1 MAATPLTDRA
11 RRLRTQQTKAEGR
24 LWRELKNRQLGG
36 WKWKR
41 QAPRGP
47 YIVDFL
53 CADASLAVELD
64 GGQHADQVE
73 YDERREAW
81 LARDGLRVL
90 RFWNNDVIENL
101 TGTCDSILAACGGE
115 APSPSQPLRGR
126 APPSPPL
133 SRGRGLKELA
143 GVSARIGSE
152 RLLVQG
158 PGGNTSL
165 KLGDEMWVKGSGV
178 WLAEASERQ
187 IFTCVSLE
195 KVRQRLAAGEAEN
208 LSDTVLPQGDPSLRP
223 SIETSLHALMPHPA
237 VVHAHAVGAMTVSV
251 LADGEARA
259 AAALSGHVQWA
270 WVPYRRP
277 GTPLAG
283 LIAEILAS
291 RPVDVLILENHGVVV
306 GADSPAQAEALLRD
320 IERRLIFPLR
330 GLQPPSVDL
339 LRSIETA
346 DYEALPEV
354 SGVALDDELTAALI
368 AAPLFPDQVV
378 FVGGAAPELG
388 KTESLQAAAERVR
401 GDTGI
406 LPALVIAPGVGVF
419 ARRTRTRAA
428 DSVIR
433 GLMDVAVRL
442 PRGARVRGLPDG
454 AIPALLNWD
463 AEAYR
468 IKLAG
473 GGA

>member
-1 MAATPLTDRA
+1 MSSFAPPAD
-11 RRLRTQQTKAEGR
+11 LR
-24 LWRELKNRQLGG
+24 
-36 WKWKR
+36 
-41 QAPRGP
+41 
-47 YIVDFL
+47 
-53 CADASLAVELD
+53 SLAD
-64 GGQHADQVE
+64 
-73 YDERREAW
+73 
-81 LARDGLRVL
+81 
-90 RFWNNDVIENL
+90 
-101 TGTCDSILAACGGE
+101 
-115 APSPSQPLRGR
+115 
-126 APPSPPL
+126 
-133 SRGRGLKELA
+133 
-143 GVSARIGSE
+143 VSARIGSE

-187 IFTCVSLE
+187 IFTCVSLD
-195 KVRQRLAAGEAEN
+195 KVRSRLAAGEAEN
-208 LSDTVLPQGDPSLRP
+208 LSDAVLPQGDPSLRP

-259 AAALSGHVQWA
+259 AAALGGHKRWA

-291 RPVDVLILENHGVVV
+291 KPVDVLILENHGVVV

-320 IERRLIFPLR
+320 VERRLTFQPR
-330 GLQPPSVDL
+330 SLQPPSGDL
-339 LRSIETA
+339 LGSIETA

-368 AAPLFPDQVV
+368 AAPMFPDQVV
-378 FVGGAAPELG
+378 FVGGAAPELR
-388 KTESLQAAAERVR
+388 KTESLQMAAERVHA
-401 GDTGI
+401 DTGV
-406 LPALVIAPGVGVF
+406 LPALVLAPGVGVF

-442 PRGARVRGLPDG
+442 PRGAKVRGLPDG

>member
-1 MAATPLTDRA
+1 MSSHAAQTEL
-11 RRLRTQQTKAEGR
+11 QQLAE
-24 LWRELKNRQLGG
+24 
-36 WKWKR
+36 
-41 QAPRGP
+41 
-47 YIVDFL
+47 
-53 CADASLAVELD
+53 
-64 GGQHADQVE
+64 
-73 YDERREAW
+73 
-81 LARDGLRVL
+81 
-90 RFWNNDVIENL
+90 
-101 TGTCDSILAACGGE
+101 
-115 APSPSQPLRGR
+115 
-126 APPSPPL
+126 
-133 SRGRGLKELA
+133 
-143 GVSARIGSE
+143 VSARIGAE

-178 WLAEASERQ
+178 WLAEAQQRQ

-195 KVRQRLAAGEAEN
+195 QVRARLAAGEAED

-259 AAALSGHVQWA
+259 SDALGHEIRWA
-270 WVPYRRP
+270 WIPYRRP
-277 GTPLAG
+277 GMPLAG
-283 LIAEILAS
+283 IIAEILAKG
-291 RPVDVLILENHGVVV
+291 PVDVLILENHGVVV
-306 GADSPAQAEALLRD
+306 GGETPALAEALLRD
-320 IERRLIFPLR
+320 VEHRLAFPQTALPDPDIGR
-330 GLQPPSVDL
+330 LDAM
-339 LRSIETA
+339 ETA
-346 DYEALPEV
+346 AYEALREV
-354 SGVALDDELTAALI
+354 SGIALDAELTAALI

-378 FVGGAAPELG
+378 FLGGAAPQVERG
-388 KTESLQAAAERVR
+388 ESLQAASERVHAQ
-401 GDTGI
+401 TGVM
-406 LPALVIAPGVGVF
+406 PAVVIAPGVGVF
-419 ARRTRTRAA
+419 GLRARTRAA

-433 GLMDVAVRL
+433 GMMDVAVRL